1 VWFLLFT
8 IWLGAFKLF
17 DPVSNSPV
25 YATGGEVIMFSFR
38 RRRELKNR
46 IQSYFVASPCSM
58 NWSDMTG
65 DEAVRY
71 CGECKLNIHNLSS
84 LADQEVVALLDRKRA
99 GERICTYFYRRDD
112 GTIATDN
119 CPKRLKIFRR
129 KLQVCAA
136 SMLLALCWLWAGQA
150 DAQGLVGAPV
160 DPRYGQAIGAYLSPL
175 NSYDSALDFCKALT
189 VLSAIVAFVLSLLR
203 CRFADRRKLAIE
215 LICLALIPICMHLG
229 GIYLVNNSYGGL
241 GGGI

>member
-8 IWLGAFKLF
+8 AWLSAFKLL
-17 DPVSNSPV
+17 DPVSSIPV
-25 YATGGEVIMFSFR
+25 YATGGEVTMFSFR

-58 NWSDMTG
+58 SWSDMTG
-65 DEAVRY
+65 DEAIRY

-84 LADQEVVALLDRKRA
+84 LADEEVVALLDRKRA

-150 DAQGLVGAPV
+150 DAQGLV
-160 DPRYGQAIGAYLSPL
+160 DPRYGQAHVGPQLADYG
-175 NSYDSALDFCKALT
+175 YDTARDFSRALT
-189 VLSAIVAFVLSLLR
+189 VLSAIVAFLLSLLR
-203 CRFADRRKLAIE
+203 CRFADRRKLANE
-215 LICLALIPICMHLG
+215 LICIALIPICVHLG
-229 GIYLVNNSYGGL
+229 GTLLINNFGGL
-241 GGGI
+241 GGGG

>member
-1 VWFLLFT
+1 MWFLLFT
-8 IWLGAFKLF
+8 VWLNALKLF
-17 DPVSNSPV
+17 DPVSISPV
-25 YATGGEVIMFSFR
+25 YATGGEVTMFSFR

-58 NWSDMTG
+58 SWSDMTG

-84 LADQEVVALLDRKRA
+84 LADQEVVALLDRKRS

-119 CPKRLKIFRR
+119 CPKCLKIFRR

-136 SMLLALCWLWAGQA
+136 SMLFALCWLWAGQA
-150 DAQGLVGAPV
+150 DAQGLV
-160 DPRYGQAIGAYLSPL
+160 DPRYGQSTGAYANPF
-175 NSYDSALDFCKALT
+175 NSYDSAREFCRALT
-189 VLSAIVAFVLSLLR
+189 VLSAIVAFLLSLFR
-203 CRFADRRKLAIE
+203 CRFADRRKLANE
-215 LICLALIPICMHLG
+215 LICIALIPVCVHLG
-229 GIYLVNNSYGGL
+229 GVYFVNNSYGGL

>member
-1 VWFLLFT
+1 MWFLLFT

-38 RRRELKNR
+38 RRRELRNR

-160 DPRYGQAIGAYLSPL
+160 DPRYGQAHVVPQLADYG
-175 NSYDSALDFCKALT
+175 YDTARDFSRALT
-189 VLSAIVAFVLSLLR
+189 VLSAIVAFLLSLLR
-203 CRFADRRKLAIE
+203 CRFADRRKLANE
-215 LICLALIPICMHLG
+215 LICIALIPICVHLG
-229 GIYLVNNSYGGL
+229 GTLLINNFGGL
-241 GGGI
+241 GGGG

>member
-1 VWFLLFT
+1 
-8 IWLGAFKLF
+8 
-17 DPVSNSPV
+17 
-25 YATGGEVIMFSFR
+25 MFSFR

-58 NWSDMTG
+58 SWSDMTG
-65 DEAVRY
+65 DEAIRY

-84 LADQEVVALLDRKRA
+84 LADEEVVALLDRKRA

-150 DAQGLVGAPV
+150 DAQGLV
-160 DPRYGQAIGAYLSPL
+160 DPRYGQAHVGPQLADYG
-175 NSYDSALDFCKALT
+175 YDTARDFSRALT
-189 VLSAIVAFVLSLLR
+189 VLSAIVAFLLSLLR
-203 CRFADRRKLAIE
+203 CRFADRRKLANE
-215 LICLALIPICMHLG
+215 LICIALIPICVHLG
-229 GIYLVNNSYGGL
+229 GTLLINNFGGL
-241 GGGI
+241 GGGG